1 MNPHT
6 LVASPSR
13 AALLALFSSIGL
25 AFAQE
30 SAPTDVP
37 WDDTLPP
44 GTAAHVTR
52 ALAESSRHGEWVD
65 ISMQDG
71 TKLNTWV
78 VYPERKDKAGVVL
91 VIHDIRGMSDWI
103 RAVGDQLAQDG
114 FIVVV
119 PDFLSGKGEGGGGT
133 AALGP
138 DVGQAIRKLTG
149 EEVAARLDAAMDYGM
164 ALPAA
169 NGKTGVIGFCWG
181 GTQSFGYALAQ
192 SKLAAAVVYYGNVPD
207 STATAVPEDKIAA
220 IVAPVLGLYGGN
232 DARINA
238 TLPPTLAAM
247 KKHGKTYEPH
257 TFDGAGHGFLGRQD
271 GADGKNLA
279 AARRAWPLTLTFLR
293 QHLFAAAPLAA
304 APHQDQGPGTDAK
317 VRELLALTGAGEIG
331 VQLMDGMLE
340 QFRQMPGL
348 PEGFIEAFQ
357 KLAKPESL
365 VDLIVPIYRKHLDEA
380 TIDAS
385 LAFYRTPNGRKLLA
399 AQPAIA
405 TESMATGQEWG
416 KNLGAE
422 VMRTLRR

>member
-13 AALLALFSSIGL
+13 AALLALFCSTSL
-25 AFAQE
+25 ALAQE
-30 SAPTDVP
+30 SAPTEVP

-65 ISMQDG
+65 IGMRDG
-71 TKLNTWV
+71 AKLNTWV

-114 FIVVV
+114 FIAVV

-133 AALGP
+133 AALGR
-138 DVGQAIRKLTG
+138 DVGQAIRRLTG
-149 EEVAARLDAAMDYGM
+149 EEVVARLDAAMDYGK

-192 SKLAAAVVYYGNVPD
+192 PKLAAAVVYYGNVPD

-238 TLPPTLAAM
+238 TPAADDR
-247 KKHGKTYEPH
+247 GDDE
-257 TFDGAGHGFLGRQD
+257 ARQD
-271 GADGKNLA
+271 L
-279 AARRAWPLTLTFLR
+279 RA
-293 QHLFAAAPLAA
+293 
-304 APHQDQGPGTDAK
+304 
-317 VRELLALTGAGEIG
+317 
-331 VQLMDGMLE
+331 
-340 QFRQMPGL
+340 
-348 PEGFIEAFQ
+348 
-357 KLAKPESL
+357 S
-365 VDLIVPIYRKHLDEA
+365 Y
-380 TIDAS
+380 
-385 LAFYRTPNGRKLLA
+385 
-399 AQPAIA
+399 
-405 TESMATGQEWG
+405 
-416 KNLGAE
+416 
-422 VMRTLRR
+422 LRRSGARFPRSAGRG